1 MNKIFKK
8 LSIFVIAF
16 LVVISL
22 SACVEPPVECG
33 AGYEEVD
40 GECELIVIPDET
52 APVISGMVDIAYT
65 IGDDAPDY
73 NAGLSANDDVDGDLT
88 GLIAVDSSLVDLTVA
103 GTYVVTVTV
112 TDDAGNTATET
123 YNVIV
128 SEVVYTN
135 EELALMDLA
144 AINLD
149 PDNLVLPSFT
159 ANGSFLYWSSSDPNI
174 ITNRGFIIPPPV
186 GSDPAVVTLTC
197 RVVNGGFITEEDYN
211 ITVDP
216 FGEVSV
222 TNSVELPFYGTS
234 EEYVVADKP
243 FVELFYV
250 NNGTVPYIDI
260 ETYINML
267 DGAIEASELMYTPV
281 GEDVLEVSY
290 DVSWEDFDGTII
302 NDTYTAVINFT
313 DNTFA
318 VDTFDF
324 FGNYVADTSS
334 DYGDG
339 LNYIDAEYVD
349 SNPIVIPLGE
359 YNFDIIT
366 YADGGTTLYLMPLA
380 VTNLLFAGNIYYD
393 AYYNGDAIYGIDT
406 FSLSGIDQ
414 DDPLWDDVR
423 VSSLNTEDM
432 SEDMKW
438 ASYNFL
444 ALAFDYFYG
453 LKEDHGV
460 DTHYDL
466 LSASAQSIIT
476 GSDSDLYNF
485 MFDWAYGLDDLHS
498 WHIFGGYYN
507 QPSWPGLSINDL
519 GPKSRAWY
527 EQGLWAMDDL
537 IEAKYGSAGMPEMP
551 NFELLDNDK
560 TAVVHITGFT
570 IDTPDEFKAT
580 LDSLPASVENVV
592 IDLSDNT
599 GGNVGAVFRIFGYMT
614 ESAFTYHSQNP
625 TDGSA
630 VTIYIESDYVAY
642 DYNWYIVS
650 SKVSFSAANLM
661 ISMAKENG
669 IATIM
674 GQKSSGGA
682 SSIGSLITPDG
693 SVLMIST
700 LNVLSTRIG
709 NEVDGYEYVSVEYG
723 IEPDYI
729 MVNPISDVEIV
740 NIIQQDQAE

>member
-366 YADGGTTLYLMPLA
+366 YDDGGTTLYLMPLA